1 MVTDPFEVAA
11 VVPSTLI
18 GALAGALLGGPH
30 AFLFGGVLAGA
41 IGALSYRA
49 ARSRGPR
56 PS

>member
-41 IGALSYRA
+41 IGAVSYRA
-49 ARSRGPR
+49 ARNRGPR